1 MDDIDDLDD
10 NTGDDDHRVE
20 PRWDIRR
27 EGRDW
32 VADEVQARWQLT
44 PERIELLDG
53 KIFGTEKDR
62 RLMLGLLLELL
73 GADVAVRMGDPSV
86 WRAAVAALDEAV
98 ADSESS

>member
-10 NTGDDDHRVE
+10 AGDDDPRVE

-32 VADEVQARWQLT
+32 VGDEGQARWQLT
-44 PERIELLDG
+44 PEKIELLDG
-53 KIFGTEKDR
+53 KIFGTERDR

-73 GADVAVRMGDPSV
+73 GADTAVRMGDPSV
-86 WRAAVAALDEAV
+86 WRAAVAALDEA
-98 ADSESS
+98 AAEPGSS